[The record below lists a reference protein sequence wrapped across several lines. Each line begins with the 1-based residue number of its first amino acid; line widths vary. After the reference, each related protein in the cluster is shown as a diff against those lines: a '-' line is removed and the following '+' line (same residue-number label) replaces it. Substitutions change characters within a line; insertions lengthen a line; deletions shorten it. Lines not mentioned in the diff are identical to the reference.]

1 MLYNLKIMNIVY
13 HLLQFVH
20 YAVCCGLILVVLLQA
35 GKSGGMAGIFGGGGS
50 DQIFNASSGMA
61 FIKKLTV
68 AMACIF
74 MFTSLTLTKVST
86 NMSMMSVV
94 NQLSNIPVSAPQD
107 PVR

>member
-1 MLYNLKIMNIVY
+1 MDNIVY

-20 YAVCCGLILVVLLQA
+20 YAVCIGLILVVLLQA

-50 DQIFNASSGMA
+50 DQIFNAPSGMA

-68 AMACIF
+68 VMACIF

-94 NQLSNIPVSAPQD
+94 NQLSNIPVAAPQE
-107 PVR
+107 PVQ